1 MMYSVNSVKTSSNAV
16 RHADPKVFMELRNA
30 GLTNAEIAR
39 KTGFNHGTVL
49 RYIGLQPKK
58 LTLAIRKQE
67 QTDRAARGS
76 VRENCEVVK

>member
-1 MMYSVNSVKTSSNAV
+1 MMYSINSVKTSSNAI

-49 RYIGLQPKK
+49 RYIGLQPK
-58 LTLAIRKQE
+58 
-67 QTDRAARGS
+67 
-76 VRENCEVVK
+76 N